1 MWPSQTSTYPPPPS
15 VETHAHSILSL
26 SREIVT
32 AGHLERKFVVFPLFM
47 AGILFS
53 SCFRSEFAA
62 QRAETIRL
70 LKDLEMKTMGKV
82 ANASRLLLELVYEN
96 VDLGKNTGTRLV
108 DWVGLAKDK
117 GLQVVNCRL

>member
-1 MWPSQTSTYPPPPS
+1 MWPSQTSTNPPPPF

-53 SCFRSEFAA
+53 SCFLSEFAA
-62 QRAETIRL
+62 QRAETVRL
-70 LKDLEMKTMGKV
+70 LKDLEMKTMGKI

-96 VDLGKNTGTRLV
+96 VDRGKGTGTRCV
-108 DWVGLAKDK
+108 DWVGLVKDK

>member
-1 MWPSQTSTYPPPPS
+1 MWPTQTFTNPLPPF
-15 VETHAHSILSL
+15 VKTHAYLILSL

-53 SCFRSEFAA
+53 SCYSSEFAA
-62 QRAETIRL
+62 HRAETVRL
-70 LKDLEMKTMGKV
+70 LKDLERKTMGKI
-82 ANASRLLLELVYEN
+82 ANASRLLLELVYEKI
-96 VDLGKNTGTRLV
+96 DRGKGTGTRLV
-108 DWVGLAKDK
+108 DWVGLAKDN

>member
-1 MWPSQTSTYPPPPS
+1 MWPSQTSTNPPPAS
-15 VETHAHSILSL
+15 VKNHAHSILYL
-26 SREIVT
+26 SREIVI

-53 SCFRSEFAA
+53 SCFPSEFAA
-62 QRAETIRL
+62 HRAETVRL
-70 LKDLEMKTMGKV
+70 LKDLEMKTMGKI

-96 VDLGKNTGTRLV
+96 LDRGTGEDTSLV

>member
-1 MWPSQTSTYPPPPS
+1 MWPTQTYANPLPPF

-32 AGHLERKFVVFPLFM
+32 AGYLERKFVVFPLFM

-53 SCFRSEFAA
+53 SCFSSEFATH
-62 QRAETIRL
+62 RAETVRL

-96 VDLGKNTGTRLV
+96 VDRGKGSDKRLV
-108 DWVGLAKDK
+108 DWVGLVKDK

>member
-1 MWPSQTSTYPPPPS
+1 
-15 VETHAHSILSL
+15 
-26 SREIVT
+26 
-32 AGHLERKFVVFPLFM
+32 M

-53 SCFRSEFAA
+53 SRFPSEFVA

-70 LKDLEMKTMGKV
+70 LKDLEMKTMGKI

-96 VDLGKNTGTRLV
+96 VKRGKGTGTRLI
-108 DWVGLAKDK
+108 DWVGLVKDR

>member
-1 MWPSQTSTYPPPPS
+1 MWPTQTSSNPLPPF

-26 SREIVT
+26 SREIVS

-53 SCFRSEFAA
+53 SCFSSESAA
-62 QRAETIRL
+62 HRAETVKL
-70 LKDLEMKTMGKV
+70 LKDLERKTMGKI
-82 ANASRLLLELVYEN
+82 ANASRLLLELVYED
-96 VDLGKNTGTRLV
+96 VDRTNGTGTRLV